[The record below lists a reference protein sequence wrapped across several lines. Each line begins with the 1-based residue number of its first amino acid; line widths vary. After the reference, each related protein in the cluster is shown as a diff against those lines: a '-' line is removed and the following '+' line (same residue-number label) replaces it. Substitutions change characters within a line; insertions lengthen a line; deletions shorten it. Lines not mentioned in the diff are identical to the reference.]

1 MTPDSSNPT
10 STLTGTP
17 FVGREREL
25 VELTTALEN
34 AVEGSGQ
41 LVMIAGDPGIGKT
54 RLTEELAESAK
65 TDGFEVHWGRAY
77 EDTGAPPYW
86 SWTQILRSYASS
98 RDHSAVIQSMEDR
111 AAIITDLFPDLKT
124 WEPEMASAPTLDDP
138 ESARFRLF
146 EATSTFLQSASHEQ
160 PLMLIFDDVHW
171 ADATT
176 LQLLQFFARYVSDSR
191 IIVVGT
197 YRDTELSRRHPLSET
212 LGELNRERHYQRITL
227 RGLEDNETRRL
238 IDAVRPGSASP
249 ETAAIIASQTQGNPF
264 FVTEIAYELGNE
276 SRPNQ
281 PIRIPEGIREVVG
294 KRLNRISEDVNDL
307 LKNAA
312 VIGLEFDYRM
322 LDHISKNRSDD
333 EVIDQLEE
341 ATKAHLVE
349 TGESFGG
356 YRFAHALVRQTL
368 LEEITPAA
376 QVRLHIRIAVEMESL
391 YADSADEHAAELAY
405 HFHEADVG
413 GDSSKVV
420 HYSSIAGDHAL
431 AVHAPSQAA
440 VHFEQALDALSDS
453 ASQALRARLHH
464 GLARALLQILARS
477 ELQKAVDQ
485 LVLAFDAYV
494 EAGEN
499 ESALEVAQTY
509 FPPVH
514 DTVGLVEL
522 LIRALPLAEQGSLTH
537 GFLLTALSRSY
548 QLERYSQ
555 APGES
560 PLHEAQEIAD
570 RFDND
575 RLRLEILSLS
585 SVGGLSAG
593 TVAADEEM
601 VSGAIRLASDLGD
614 DRAEFVLKEVFADR
628 LLSIAEYVRAER
640 MAAEALSAARRT
652 RNRFNIAT
660 GLSVMAGLR
669 LVSGDWATADELLEE
684 GLAID
689 PDEPRLLM
697 YKVLSLAEQGDVV
710 LADELVHQM
719 VEESRRQ
726 LGDRPSSSAWITMSD
741 VVVARITGSTPIDLD
756 WVVRALHNRKNSHF
770 HSWIAYLRGANGL
783 ASNNKKMVSDALDG
797 YKLPKD
803 WHWRRGPFHCPHQ
816 FVAPALN
823 MIGRTDEAVEA
834 FEAGLEYLH
843 KLGDRPG
850 IVWLNTDYIE
860 LLLDRA
866 LPGDQEKANTLR
878 DEAVVIATEL
888 GMKPHLQKL
897 AKHSE
902 RLTTS
907 DVSDSVNKSSTA
919 VLLPDGLTER
929 EAEVLRLVTAGNSN
943 QKIADELF
951 LSRYTVVRHVAN
963 IFAKTGAANRTE
975 AATYA
980 NQRGLV

>member
-1 MTPDSSNPT
+1 
-10 STLTGTP
+10 
-17 FVGREREL
+17 
-25 VELTTALEN
+25 
-34 AVEGSGQ
+34 
-41 LVMIAGDPGIGKT
+41 
-54 RLTEELAESAK
+54 
-65 TDGFEVHWGRAY
+65 
-77 EDTGAPPYW
+77 
-86 SWTQILRSYASS
+86 
-98 RDHSAVIQSMEDR
+98 
-111 AAIITDLFPDLKT
+111 
-124 WEPEMASAPTLDDP
+124 MASAPMLDDP

-146 EATSTFLQSASHEQ
+146 EATSTFLQSASREQ

-238 IDAVRPGSASP
+238 IDAVGPVSASP
-249 ETAAIIASQTQGNPF
+249 ETAAIIASQMQGNPF
-264 FVTEIAYELGNE
+264 FVTEIAYELGSE
-276 SRPNQ
+276 TRPNQ

-322 LDHISKNRSDD
+322 LGHISKNHSDD
-333 EVIDQLEE
+333 DVIDQLEE

-349 TGESFGG
+349 TGDSFGI

-368 LEEITPAA
+368 LDEISPVA
-376 QVRLHIRIAVEMESL
+376 QVRLHRRIAAEMESL
-391 YADSADEHAAELAY
+391 YADSADDHAAELAH
-405 HFHEADVG
+405 HFFEADVDG
-413 GDSSKVV
+413 HSSKVV

-453 ASQALRARLHH
+453 ATHTLRARLHH
-464 GLARALLQILARS
+464 GLARALLQILPRS
-477 ELQKAVDQ
+477 ELQKAVDH

-514 DTVGLVEL
+514 DTVGLAEIL
-522 LIRALPLAEQGSLTH
+522 TRALPLVEQGSLTH
-537 GFLLTALSRSY
+537 GFLLTALRRSY
-548 QLERYSQ
+548 WLERDNQ
-555 APGES
+555 TPVGES
-560 PLHEAQEIAD
+560 PLVEAQEIAD
-570 RFDND
+570 RLDND
-575 RLRLEILSLS
+575 ELRLQILTLTS
-585 SVGGLSAG
+585 SGGSNSS
-593 TVAADEEM
+593 TMAAVEEM
-601 VSGAIRLASDLGD
+601 VSEGIRLASDLGD

-628 LLSIAEYVRAER
+628 LLGIAEFVRAER
-640 MAAEALSAARRT
+640 MAVEALSAARRT
-652 RNRFNIAT
+652 RNGFNIAT

-684 GLAID
+684 GLAIA

-697 YKVLSLAEQGDVV
+697 LKVLSLAEQGDVV

-726 LGDRPSSSAWITMSD
+726 LRDGQLGSPWVTMSD
-741 VVVARITGSTPIDLD
+741 VVVARITGNTPINLGAAA
-756 WVVRALHNRKNSHF
+756 RYSHLKNSHF
-770 HSWIAYLRGANGL
+770 SSWIACLRAANGL
-783 ASNNKKMVSDALDG
+783 VSNNKKMVSDALDG
-797 YKLPKD
+797 YKLPTE
-803 WHWRRGPFHCPHQ
+803 WYWRRGPIRCPHQ

-834 FEAGLEYLH
+834 FEAGLEYLR

-866 LPGDQEKANTLR
+866 RSGDHELATSLR
-878 DEAVVIATEL
+878 DEAVVVATEL
-888 GMKPHLQKL
+888 SMKPHLQKL

-902 RLTTS
+902 RLTTI
-907 DVSDSVNKSSTA
+907 DVSDSLNHSSTDTA
-919 VLLPDGLTER
+919 LPDGLTER
-929 EAEVLRLVTAGNSN
+929 EAEVLRLVAAGNSN

-963 IFAKTGAANRTE
+963 IFAKTGSANRTE

-980 NQRGLV
+980 NQRDLV